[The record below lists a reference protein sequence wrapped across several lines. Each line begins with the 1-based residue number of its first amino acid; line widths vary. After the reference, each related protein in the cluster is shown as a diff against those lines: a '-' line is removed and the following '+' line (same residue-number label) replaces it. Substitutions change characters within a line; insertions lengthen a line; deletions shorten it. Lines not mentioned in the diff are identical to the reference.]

1 MVSRRSYASPV
12 NVLDAVRR
20 RRMHRS
26 FSEDPVTDDELERLV
41 WAGGYAPL
49 AGNSATRRFVI
60 VSDPRLV
67 ATLREVMP
75 SFISNARACIVVCTD
90 LALCEQLMGERGRDV
105 VSRIDAGTAAE
116 NIALAAVELG
126 LGVCFSQSSTE
137 AAVREVLG
145 LPEHVR
151 PDIVVAVGRPATNP
165 SPAIRMRPP
174 VVDRN
179 RFGNPWA

>member
-1 MVSRRSYASPV
+1 VD
-12 NVLDAVRR
+12 VLDAVAR
-20 RRMHRS
+20 RRMHRT
-26 FSEDPVTDDELERLV
+26 FSDEAVSDDDLARLA
-41 WAGGYAPL
+41 WAGGRAPL
-49 AGNSATRRFVI
+49 AGNAATRRLVI
-60 VSDPRLV
+60 VTDERLV

-90 LALCEQLMGERGRDV
+90 LSLCEELMGERGRDV

-145 LPEHVR
+145 LPETVR
-151 PDIVVAVGRPATNP
+151 PDIVVAVGRPAATP
-165 SPAIRMRPP
+165 SAAIRMQPP
-174 VVDRN
+174 IIDRD
-179 RFGNPWA
+179 RFGNPWT